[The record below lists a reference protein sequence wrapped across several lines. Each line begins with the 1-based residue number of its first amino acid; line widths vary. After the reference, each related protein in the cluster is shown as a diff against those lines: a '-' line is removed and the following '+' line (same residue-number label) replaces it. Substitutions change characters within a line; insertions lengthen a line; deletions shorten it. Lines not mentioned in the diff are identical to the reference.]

1 MSQQAYSHHH
11 APAPHRQPASHSTS
25 STFSS
30 SANPEDW
37 TQISG
42 RAERRRMQNRIAQ
55 RNYRKKLKRRLDDL
69 ERRASVSSTSLPR
82 SYTKLKQTAPNNMQN
97 TSKQSSA
104 SHRTELSPRA
114 TYQHFQHTPPLQSND
129 NLFPLDR
136 DHSITS
142 PLFSYDQYTPSDD
155 PSFYTRYTPPY
166 RSTDNYDYALM
177 TLPERHNDL
186 NAFGMSYAAMTG
198 LDTLPQCDDQLM
210 QPLCNID
217 IVDDEQYAPDRD
229 QRGSWSPSSP
239 L

>member
-1 MSQQAYSHHH
+1 
-11 APAPHRQPASHSTS
+11 
-25 STFSS
+25 
-30 SANPEDW
+30 
-37 TQISG
+37 
-42 RAERRRMQNRIAQ
+42 
-55 RNYRKKLKRRLDDL
+55 
-69 ERRASVSSTSLPR
+69 
-82 SYTKLKQTAPNNMQN
+82 MQN

-166 RSTDNYDYALM
+166 RSTDSYDYALM

-198 LDTLPQCDDQLM
+198 LDALPQCDDQLVS
-210 QPLCNID
+210 PLLPD
-217 IVDDEQYAPDRD
+217 LRLAPDR
-229 QRGSWSPSSP
+229 QSRCSRCATSTSSTTSNTRQIGTSEGAGRRRRRFDG
-239 L
+239 